1 MKKVRKKLSI
11 GARVR
16 RNSQGGSMG
25 GEVKTEVKT
34 VSEVDT
40 ADSIHVDEISGRRYS
55 YNKKTDQTQWLA
67 DDDKEGEAP
76 QGETKNH
83 SAADSIHVDERS
95 GRRYSYNKETDQTQW
110 LTDDDQDDDE
120 KGEATQGETKNH
132 STKRKSFRKI
142 VGGKDDYFVNV
153 ETGEAVWYV
162 PEDGEEVSW

>member
-34 VSEVDT
+34 VSEGT
-40 ADSIHVDEISGRRYS
+40 AESIHVDAKTGRRYS
-55 YNKKTDQTQWLA
+55 YNAETNETKWLA
-67 DDDKEGEAP
+67 EA
-76 QGETKNH
+76 E
-83 SAADSIHVDERS
+83 
-95 GRRYSYNKETDQTQW
+95 
-110 LTDDDQDDDE
+110 DDE
-120 KGEATQGETKNH
+120 QGEATQGETKNH
-132 STKRKSFRKI
+132 GTKRKSFRKI
-142 VGGKDDYFVNV
+142 VGGEEDDYFVNV